1 MKFKCIFYLLV
12 MIPSLLISQN
22 TIKAAFTP
30 EKDFTWGILYKN
42 SPTGKK
48 YVAQSKFVEGNL
60 VFKLNEKATKGIYKL
75 VYAVPQNEYSF
86 DLIYNGKED
95 IELKYN
101 LNDGAI
107 FLKSSENILL
117 SSYLSELTSLGK
129 SLEAEFSKNQINR
142 KTITT
147 IFDTQRELQ
156 ITYEEKSKGM
166 LVNHFIKANR
176 PYIPNKYEPKSS
188 YIKNQTT
195 NYFKN
200 IDFNNK
206 ILQSSNLL
214 LDKSLAYI
222 YSVVNEDFTKQK
234 NYSFNIDQVVEKTSF
249 ANPIFRKSFLEKM
262 WQKFVSNDDTIV
274 ANYLAERHLI
284 PLAKKQNDTRL
295 VLKLTQFKNL
305 SIGNSA
311 PDFILDE
318 SGQKKISTLD
328 VAENYILVFWS
339 SGCSHCLKELPQ
351 LHSLSQNLNST
362 KFKVVAVGLEEN
374 NTKWSSEVK
383 KFPNFINTIKLQ
395 KWNNKVVKDY
405 ALTSTPTYFVLDQ
418 DKKFKFKPEGLK
430 DLEAYLS
437 RNKF

>member
-22 TIKAAFTP
+22 TIEATFIP
-30 EKDFTWGILYKN
+30 EEDFTWGILYKN
-42 SPTGKK
+42 SPTGTK
-48 YVAQSKFVEGNL
+48 YVAQSKFVEGHL

-75 VYAVPQNEYSF
+75 VYAVPQNEYNF

-95 IELKYN
+95 IELKFN

-117 SSYLSELTSLGK
+117 ISYLSELTSLGK
-129 SLEAEFSKNQINR
+129 LLEVEFSKNQINR
-142 KTITT
+142 KAITT

-166 LVNHFIKANR
+166 LVNHFIKANK
-176 PYIPNKYEPKSS
+176 PYIPSKYEPKSS
-188 YIKNQTT
+188 YIKNQ
-195 NYFKN
+195 NAGYFEN
-200 IDFNNK
+200 IDFSDE
-206 ILQSSNLL
+206 ILQSSSLL

-222 YSVVNEDFTKQK
+222 SSVVNKGFIKQK
-234 NYSFNIDQVVEKTSF
+234 NYNYNIDKVVAKTKIT
-249 ANPIFRKSFLEKM
+249 NPDFQKVFLAKM
-262 WQKFVSNDDTIV
+262 WEKFVSYNQIKS
-274 ANYLAERHLI
+274 ANYLAEKYLI
-284 PLAKKQNDTRL
+284 PLANQQNDTSL
-295 VLKLTQFKNL
+295 ALKLTQFKNL

-318 SGQKKISTLD
+318 SSQKKLSALD

-351 LHSLSQNLNST
+351 LHSLSDKLNST
-362 KFKVVAVGLEEN
+362 KYKVVAVGLEEN
-374 NTKWSSEVK
+374 YANWSNEVK
-383 KFPNFINTIKLQ
+383 KFPNFINAIKLQ

-430 DLEAYLS
+430 DLKTYL
-437 RNKF
+437 NKE

>member
-95 IELKYN
+95 IELKFN

-318 SGQKKISTLD
+318 SDQKKISTLD

-351 LHSLSQNLNST
+351 LHSLSQKLNST
-362 KFKVVAVGLEEN
+362 KYKVVAVGLEEN

-383 KFPNFINTIKLQ
+383 KFPNFINAIKLQ
-395 KWNNKVVKDY
+395 KWDNKVVKDY

-418 DKKFKFKPEGLK
+418 NKKFKFKPEGLK
-430 DLEAYLS
+430 DLEAYL
-437 RNKF
+437 NEE